1 MFRKNKFVLCAVY
14 LYGVNKMNNA
24 SKGKI
29 KMAILTAK
37 CDRPLVVASDKAEEF
52 LSQKNNPV
60 KAKKVAALAKKI
72 EVNPNTTI
80 QFGKPND

>member
-1 MFRKNKFVLCAVY
+1 MDNTKDK
-14 LYGVNKMNNA
+14 

-52 LSQKNNPV
+52 LSQRNNPV
-60 KAKKVAALAKKI
+60 IAKKVEMLAKKI
-72 EVNPNTTI
+72 EGNPNTTI
-80 QFGKPND
+80 QFGKSE

>member
-1 MFRKNKFVLCAVY
+1 MENTNDK
-14 LYGVNKMNNA
+14 

-37 CDRPLVVASDKAEEF
+37 CDRPLVVAPDKAEEF
-52 LSQKNNPV
+52 LSQKKNPII
-60 KAKKVAALAKKI
+60 AKKVETLAKKF